1 MSSSTNS
8 FSGINSESDG
18 LINDLS
24 KTISLKESEDFLK
37 AYPFTKSETKTKRK
51 NGTFPKFDIIKKK
64 RKDKEDNIRKKI
76 KANFHKAIRK
86 IINRKLKENGS
97 KYLLDSF
104 PSSFICDISKKTNF
118 EVMEL
123 TYEQL
128 FDYAYNK
135 YKNIDG
141 KDYIIKRK
149 EVAEKKYQKNIEIL
163 KYLEENRK
171 ISDESGWE
179 IIKNMKYKN
188 LLKAYFNSNEFEQ
201 AIEDLSKK
209 ETANYTNAYI
219 HFASTYVDY
228 FLNYEPV
235 QSNNSIIKNDI
246 NDTKCHSFNT
256 IDLVSIFPSIF
267 ENEENDLSES
277 LFFAE
282 KDDYELSKNNCL
294 FYDEAFLFNENPF
307 N

>member
-37 AYPFTKSETKTKRK
+37 AYPFTKSETKRKRK

-97 KYLLDSF
+97 KYLLYSF

-141 KDYIIKRK
+141 KDYIIRRK

-163 KYLEENRK
+163 KYLDENRK
-171 ISDESGWE
+171 ISQESGWD
-179 IIKNMKYKN
+179 IIKNMKYKH
-188 LLKAYFNSNEFEQ
+188 LIKAYFNSKEFEQ
-201 AIEDLSKK
+201 NIEELSKK
-209 ETANYTNAYI
+209 ETTAYTKSYKY
-219 HFASTYVDY
+219 FSSTYVDY
-228 FLNYEPV
+228 FISYKPIK
-235 QSNNSIIKNDI
+235 SNKTKND
-246 NDTKCHSFNT
+246 NNTNCHSLNT
-256 IDLVSIFPSIF
+256 TNLASIFTSIF
-267 ENEENDLSES
+267 EKEESEEAESFSSLQIFDNEFSKTNS
-277 LFFAE
+277 LFSDEFFLLKE
-282 KDDYELSKNNCL
+282 NMNN
-294 FYDEAFLFNENPF
+294 
-307 N
+307 